1 MAVTR
6 LGNAMEPAHREE
18 IDLHMAEIDKKELV
32 VRVTVAPEYDFAA
45 HVLPVR
51 TVARTSWMPSYAHA
65 GDAGADLRACMP
77 GPLTINP
84 GESAWVNTGV
94 RVAIPDGFVGLQ
106 FPRSGL
112 GCNHGICLAN
122 GTGVIDSGY
131 RGEVRAKLLNLGRG
145 PFTVHPGDRVCQLVV
160 VPCVRASF
168 LAVTEL
174 PDSER
179 GTDGYGS
186 TGVR

>member
-1 MAVTR
+1 MKQD
-6 LGNAMEPAHREE
+6 EPKTIVRFRVDLVPVLANG
-18 IDLHMAEIDKKELV
+18 IDVPI
-32 VRVTVAPEYDFAA
+32 VADAA
-45 HVLPVR
+45 D
-51 TVARTSWMPSYAHA
+51 MPTYAHE
-65 GDAGADLRACMP
+65 GDAGADMRADIPEPVAIEPMR
-77 GPLTINP
+77 
-84 GESAWVNTGV
+84 SAWVGTGV

-131 RGEVRAKLLNLGRG
+131 RGEIRAKLLNLGPE
-145 PFTVHPGDRVCQLVV
+145 PFTVNPGDRVCQLVV
-160 VPCVRASF
+160 VPFARAEF
-168 LAVTEL
+168 VPAKEL
-174 PDSER
+174 PGSDR

>member
-1 MAVTR
+1 MKPDDQKTIARSCVDPVPFLANWLDVPAV
-6 LGNAMEPAHREE
+6 AHAG
-18 IDLHMAEIDKKELV
+18 DVPK
-32 VRVTVAPEYDFAA
+32 
-45 HVLPVR
+45 
-51 TVARTSWMPSYAHA
+51 YAHD
-65 GDAGADLRACMP
+65 GDAGADMRANIP
-77 GPLTINP
+77 EPVTIEP
-84 GESAWVNTGV
+84 MQSAWVGTGV

-131 RGEVRAKLLNLGRG
+131 RGEIRAKLLNLGKE
-145 PFTVHPGDRVCQLVV
+145 PFTVNPGDRVCQLVI
-160 VPCVRASF
+160 VPFARAEF
-168 LAVTEL
+168 VPVAEL
-174 PDSER
+174 PESDR

>member
-1 MAVTR
+1 MKRDEPKTIAR
-6 LGNAMEPAHREE
+6 LGVE
-18 IDLHMAEIDKKELV
+18 V
-32 VRVTVAPEYDFAA
+32 V
-45 HVLPVR
+45 PVFSEGLDVP
-51 TVARTSWMPSYAHA
+51 TVARAGAVPAYAHE
-65 GDAGADLRACMP
+65 GDAGADVRADIP
-77 GPLTINP
+77 RPLTIEP
-84 GESAWVNTGV
+84 GGSAWVGTGV
-94 RVAIPDGFVGLQ
+94 RVAIPDGYVGLQ

-131 RGEVRAKLLNLGRG
+131 RGEVRAKLLNLGRE

-168 LAVTEL
+168 LAADEL
-174 PDSER
+174 PPSER

-186 TGVR
+186 TGVM

>member
-1 MAVTR
+1 MT
-6 LGNAMEPAHREE
+6 
-18 IDLHMAEIDKKELV
+18 I
-32 VRVTVAPEYDFAA
+32 VRRVPIVCDAA
-45 HVLPVR
+45 
-51 TVARTSWMPSYAHA
+51 SMPSYAHW
-65 GDAGADLRACMP
+65 GDAGADMRADVP
-77 GPLTINP
+77 EPVTIEP
-84 GESAWVNTGV
+84 MQSAWVGTGV

-131 RGEVRAKLLNLGRG
+131 RGEVRAKLLNLGTE
-145 PFTVHPGDRVCQLVV
+145 PFVVNPGDRVCQLVL
-160 VPCVRASF
+160 VPYARAAF
-168 LAVTEL
+168 VPVGEL
-174 PDSER
+174 PASSR

>member
-1 MAVTR
+1 MKRDEPKTIAR
-6 LGNAMEPAHREE
+6 LGVE
-18 IDLHMAEIDKKELV
+18 V
-32 VRVTVAPEYDFAA
+32 V
-45 HVLPVR
+45 PVFSEGLDVP
-51 TVARTSWMPSYAHA
+51 TLARSGAVPKYAHA
-65 GDAGADLRACMP
+65 GDAGADMRADIP
-77 GPLTINP
+77 RPLTIEP
-84 GESAWVNTGV
+84 GGSAWVGTGV
-94 RVAIPDGFVGLQ
+94 RVAIPDGYVGLQ

-131 RGEVRAKLLNLGRG
+131 RGEVRAKLLNLGRE

>member
-1 MAVTR
+1 MKRDEPKTIAR
-6 LGNAMEPAHREE
+6 LGVE
-18 IDLHMAEIDKKELV
+18 V
-32 VRVTVAPEYDFAA
+32 V
-45 HVLPVR
+45 PVFSEGLDVP
-51 TVARTSWMPSYAHA
+51 TVARAGAVPAYAHE
-65 GDAGADLRACMP
+65 GDAGADMRADIP
-77 GPLTINP
+77 RPLTIEP
-84 GESAWVNTGV
+84 GGSAWVGMGV
-94 RVAIPDGFVGLQ
+94 RVAIPDGYVGLQ

-131 RGEVRAKLLNLGRG
+131 RGEVRAKLLNLGRE

-168 LAVTEL
+168 LAADEL
-174 PDSER
+174 PPSER

-186 TGVR
+186 TGVM

>member
-1 MAVTR
+1 MKRDEPKTIAR
-6 LGNAMEPAHREE
+6 LGVE
-18 IDLHMAEIDKKELV
+18 
-32 VRVTVAPEYDFAA
+32 VAPVFSEGLD
-45 HVLPVR
+45 VP
-51 TVARTSWMPSYAHA
+51 TVARAAVVPAYAHE
-65 GDAGADLRACMP
+65 GDAGADMRADIP
-77 GPLTINP
+77 RPLTIEP
-84 GESAWVNTGV
+84 GGSAWVGTGV
-94 RVAIPDGFVGLQ
+94 RVAIPDGYVGLQ

-131 RGEVRAKLLNLGRG
+131 RGEVRAKLLNLGRE

-168 LAVTEL
+168 LAADEL
-174 PDSER
+174 PPSER

-186 TGVR
+186 TGVM